1 MALVTPDLFNGGYM
15 EGKRETFEE
24 RMEYLNSV
32 IADCEEM
39 REKWQLRIKEVDELK
54 ETYDTLI
61 NLLRKQL
68 NDGDDT

>member
-32 IADCEEM
+32 IADCEKM
-39 REKWQLRIKEVDELK
+39 REEWQLRIKEVDELK

-68 NDGDDT
+68 NDGE

>member
-1 MALVTPDLFNGGYM
+1 M
-15 EGKRETFEE
+15 EEKRETFEE

-32 IADCEEM
+32 IADCERM
-39 REKWQLRIKEVDELK
+39 REEWQLRIKEVDELK

>member
-15 EGKRETFEE
+15 EEKRETFEE

-32 IADCEEM
+32 IADCEAM
-39 REKWQLRIKEVDELK
+39 REEWQLRIKEVDELK

-68 NDGDDT
+68 NDGE

>member
-1 MALVTPDLFNGGYM
+1 VALVTPDLFNGGYM

-24 RMEYLNSV
+24 RMEYLHSV
-32 IADCEEM
+32 IAVCERM
-39 REKWQLRIKEVDELK
+39 REEWQLRIKEVDELK

>member
-15 EGKRETFEE
+15 EEKRETFEE

-32 IADCEEM
+32 IADCEAM
-39 REKWQLRIKEVDELK
+39 REEWQLRIKEVDELK

>member
-32 IADCEEM
+32 IADCETM
-39 REKWQLRIKEVDELK
+39 REEWQLRIKEVDELK

-68 NDGDDT
+68 NDGEDI

>member
-1 MALVTPDLFNGGYM
+1 MGGYM
-15 EGKRETFEE
+15 EEKRETFEE

-32 IADCEEM
+32 IADCERM
-39 REKWQLRIKEVDELK
+39 REEWQLRIKEVDELK

>member
-1 MALVTPDLFNGGYM
+1 MGGYM

-32 IADCEEM
+32 IADCEKM
-39 REKWQLRIKEVDELK
+39 REEWQLRIKEVDELK

-68 NDGDDT
+68 NDGE

>member
-1 MALVTPDLFNGGYM
+1 M

-32 IADCEEM
+32 IADCERM
-39 REKWQLRIKEVDELK
+39 REEWQLRIKEVDELK